1 LKHIHVFEIMLCA
14 TYELAVPWLPGK
26 RGERYYCREG
36 SAAGGP
42 YCCSYAAL
50 PRSGG
55 KPGRATAVK
64 AEDFRIVLTTLHVGT
79 RLQEHHAAGS
89 VAIQTLSGHVR
100 LRVGSETTDLP
111 AGHLLALAAD
121 TAHDVEAL
129 EDSVFLVTL
138 AWPASHRDH

>member
-1 LKHIHVFEIMLCA
+1 MTQFQTGRGHPSGETSGSSERAAQHLTGMQLAFDLAAECA
-14 TYELAVPWLPGK
+14 QLRME
-26 RGERYYCREG
+26 RGYREG
-36 SAAGGP
+36 DRNANT
-42 YCCSYAAL
+42 L
-50 PRSGG
+50 
-55 KPGRATAVK
+55 VK
-64 AEDFRIVLTTLHVGT
+64 AEDFRIVLTTLHAGT

-100 LRVGSETTDLP
+100 LRVGGETTDLP

-138 AWPASHRDH
+138 AWPSRRGEH

>member
-1 LKHIHVFEIMLCA
+1 MHAFEIMLCA
-14 TYELAVPWLPGK
+14 TYELVDPRLPVK
-26 RGERYYCREG
+26 RRGRYYCRERC
-36 SAAGGP
+36 AAGGP
-42 YCCSYAAL
+42 YCCSYGVL

-55 KPGRATAVK
+55 NPGRATAVK
-64 AEDFRIVLTTLHVGT
+64 AEDFRIVLTTLHAGT

-100 LRVGSETTDLP
+100 LRVGGETTDLP

-138 AWPASHRDH
+138 AWPPSRGEH